1 MQYVGLPNTYASKGC
16 NDDTWPDG
24 EGSFHGDGATPYGMD
39 ELVRRMD
46 MLDWTEGFTI
56 RTARIGETECAGT
69 HQLGACYPEL
79 EMDKGRTDSFGYAAH
94 ACTHA
99 HAQKALASLHSPPLH
114 HLSTTP
120 GTTGRPPAR
129 PLWPSHSITLP
140 PPS

>member
-1 MQYVGLPNTYASKGC
+1 MQYVGLPNTYSIKGC

-56 RTARIGETECAGT
+56 RTARIGETECTGT

-79 EMDKGRTDSFGYAAH
+79 EMDKGRTDSFG
-94 ACTHA
+94 
-99 HAQKALASLHSPPLH
+99 
-114 HLSTTP
+114 
-120 GTTGRPPAR
+120 
-129 PLWPSHSITLP
+129 
-140 PPS
+140 

>member
-1 MQYVGLPNTYASKGC
+1 MQWGKQRAHRIKPAAIITAGRARLQPLLSVPHARSLSHSSLIPRTSALSLSRSLQYVGLPNTYSIKGC

-56 RTARIGETECAGT
+56 RTARIGETECTGT

-79 EMDKGRTDSFGYAAH
+79 QMDKGRTDSFG
-94 ACTHA
+94 
-99 HAQKALASLHSPPLH
+99 
-114 HLSTTP
+114 
-120 GTTGRPPAR
+120 
-129 PLWPSHSITLP
+129 
-140 PPS
+140 